1 MGNQLRHTRTH
12 LNMMGVVEVF
22 GEEEM
27 KTGDG
32 AIVLT
37 LHICES

>member
-1 MGNQLRHTRTH
+1 
-12 LNMMGVVEVF
+12 MMGVVEVF
-22 GEEEM
+22 GEEEI

-37 LHICES
+37 LHIRII